1 MADKKE
7 KDSTK
12 LPEGLTLDMLKAFW
26 TEANS
31 AYAPVFRRMRIID
44 ATDRGKLW
52 TAIAAKFP
60 TYQILPDTNHVSYVK
75 NNLLASL
82 YTIGRS
88 AHLIPT
94 SIGDVDTVT
103 NLNIALDN
111 IWDSKQIAYHQML
124 AGERAA
130 LLNLGLTQ
138 VGWDNSIVQGTG
150 DTFSTG
156 GLAIKNVNPLKF
168 MRDPYAIDLDTAAYC
183 MTWDEFHKNV
193 ITRNPLYAHAKDYLD
208 NEAPAPDNSTI
219 TLNTDQKT
227 RPTKDYFKVVI
238 MWVLHD
244 SQVHEIHMVNTDH
257 ILLVKKS
264 IQPSAYP
271 FADLYCNIPAE
282 DVIGTS
288 EPNKI
293 LASSVAINMM
303 NSIAATSVL
312 KNQRPPRFVNKQ
324 AQINLR
330 EFMAHGSD
338 SDYMFEVQ
346 GDASRAVHY
355 HEFPPLPPQLQSI
368 VNTLAMD
375 IQQVTGVDGRYTGK
389 DTGSILTTG
398 GIEQMLDQ
406 ATLIDQPKI
415 VNYERYTTRLTQLIL
430 GNLKAHGHQRK
441 YFMKAKDG
449 KTYDTV
455 DIDFDLITDDT
466 VFDYGINISAHLPKN
481 KQRISQMANVIM
493 EKQMQYGQ
501 GQPVSLMTPE
511 EWLRYQ
517 DLPFQESM
525 MERMKV
531 ERSVDYV
538 AQTMKVLSTYADL
551 IEQGVDPETAM
562 LTTADSIQSGEPP
575 MPPQPQQPMTAQPPM
590 GQPPAPMF

>member
-1 MADKKE
+1 MSDK
-7 KDSTK
+7 TK
-12 LPEGLTLDMLKAFW
+12 LPEGLTLDTLKAYW
-26 TEANS
+26 NEANS
-31 AYAPVFRRMRIID
+31 AYQPIFRRMRIID
-44 ATDRGKLW
+44 GTDRGKLW
-52 TAIAAKFP
+52 AAIAAKFP
-60 TYQILPDTNHVSYVK
+60 SYQILPDTNHVAYVK
-75 NNLLASL
+75 TNLLASL

-88 AHLIPT
+88 AHLIAT
-94 SIGDVDTVT
+94 SEGDTETVT
-103 NLNIALDN
+103 NLNQVLDN
-111 IWDSKQIAYHQML
+111 LWDSKQVSYYQML

-138 VGWDNSIVQGTG
+138 VGWDNSIIQGTG
-150 DTFSTG
+150 DTFSNG

-168 MRDPYAIDLDTAAYC
+168 MRDPYAIDLETSAYC
-183 MTWDEFHKNV
+183 MTWEEFHKNV
-193 ITRNPLYAHAKDYLD
+193 IVRNPLYAHAKDYLD
-208 NEAPAPDNSTI
+208 KEAPAPDNSTI
-219 TLNTDQKT
+219 RLNTDQKN

-238 MWVLHD
+238 MWVMHD
-244 SQVHEIHMVNTDH
+244 SKVHEIHMVNTDH
-257 ILLVKKS
+257 VLLVKEN

-282 DVIGTS
+282 DVFGTS

-312 KNQRPPRFVNKQ
+312 KQQRPPRFVNKQ

-338 SDYMFEVQ
+338 SDYLFEVQ

-355 HEFPPLPPQLQSI
+355 HEFPQLSPQIMSI
-368 VNTLAMD
+368 INTLGID
-375 IQQVTGVDGRYTGK
+375 IQQVSGVDGRYTGK

-415 VNYERYTTRLTQLIL
+415 VNYERYSMKLTQLIL
-430 GNLKAHGHQRK
+430 GNLREYGHQRK

-455 DIDFDLITDDT
+455 EVDFDLITDDT

-481 KQRISQMANVIM
+481 KQRIAQMANVIM
-493 EKQMQYGQ
+493 EKQMQYG
-501 GQPVSLMTPE
+501 GNQPVSLMTPE
-511 EWLRYQ
+511 EWLRFQ

-531 ERSVDYV
+531 ERATDFV
-538 AQTMKVLSTYADL
+538 AQTMKVISTYADL
-551 IEQGVDPETAM
+551 VEQGMDSEDAM
-562 LTTADSIQSGEPP
+562 LATADSLQSGEPSP
-575 MPPQPQQPMTAQPPM
+575 YLQNQQPPMAQPPM
-590 GQPPAPMF
+590 GQPSAPIF